1 MTILSRDQILN
12 ADDLKRDKVLVPEWG
27 DDESYLFVRTMTGA
41 ERDAFELSLLK
52 QGKGKKQEV
61 NRENFRA
68 RLVAATAVDESGD
81 PIFQAADV
89 AELGK
94 KSSLALQRVFNVS
107 ARLNGFTDADI
118 EELAKNSEAAPGES
132 SPSD

>member
-1 MTILSRDQILN
+1 MAILSRDQIL
-12 ADDLKRDKVLVPEWG
+12 AVDDLPRETVEVKEWG
-27 DDESYLFVRTMTGA
+27 GELIVRTMTGA

-89 AELGK
+89 TELGK